1 MVLHPRKNKIVHLGN
16 FEIYLKDTKII
27 KGKNTFIEISHIF
40 WAQNDS
46 LLSTGKDSSIGKRQ
60 IATKS
65 TAAIGKKR
73 KRC

>member
-1 MVLHPRKNKIVHLGN
+1 M
-16 FEIYLKDTKII
+16 FLKDTKII
-27 KGKNTFIEISHIF
+27 KGKNTFIKIFRHIF

-60 IATKS
+60 IAKKS

>member
-1 MVLHPRKNKIVHLGN
+1 MHLV
-16 FEIYLKDTKII
+16 EIEP
-27 KGKNTFIEISHIF
+27 EILQLF
-40 WAQNDS
+40 GTQNDS

-65 TAAIGKKR
+65 TAAIGKMR